1 MQHYILRCKHCGV
14 KYTYCTHGNE
24 NGCSMDYC
32 GECQTVIND
41 ALSKKPKKI
50 EKRLDYITDSE
61 EVFRLNEIFNIEK
74 SKYENEKKDL
84 PRPIQLIGDWGYKTV
99 EKCYINRVEY
109 YRCIKDDDTIDIKVA
124 KEDDLINNEY
134 TGFFYVELDCRHGE
148 YEYVPVE
155 QFRLQCFQQI
165 L

>member
-14 KYTYCTHGNE
+14 KYIYFTHGNE

-32 GECQTVIND
+32 CECQTVIND

-61 EVFRLNEIFNIEK
+61 EVFRLNEIFNTEK

-84 PRPIQLIGDWGYKTV
+84 PRRSIQLIGDWGYIT
-99 EKCYINRVEY
+99 
-109 YRCIKDDDTIDIKVA
+109 
-124 KEDDLINNEY
+124 
-134 TGFFYVELDCRHGE
+134 FFY
-148 YEYVPVE
+148 
-155 QFRLQCFQQI
+155 CFI
-165 L
+165 SPISNKLNRSSW

>member
-24 NGCSMDYC
+24 NGCSIDYC

-99 EKCYINRVEY
+99 EKCYINSVEY

-124 KEDDLINNEY
+124 KEYDLINNKY
-134 TGFFYVELDCRHGE
+134 TGNFYEELDCRYGE
-148 YEYVPVE
+148 YEYALVE
-155 QFRLQCFQQI
+155 QFRFQCFQ
-165 L
+165 

>member
-1 MQHYILRCKHCGV
+1 MQHYLLRCKHCGV
-14 KYTYCTHGNE
+14 KYVYCTHGNE

-32 GECQTVIND
+32 CECQTVIND

-61 EVFRLNEIFNIEK
+61 EVFRLNEIFNTEK

-84 PRPIQLIGDWGYKTV
+84 PRSVQLIGNWGYKTV

-124 KEDDLINNEY
+124 KEYDLINNEY
-134 TGFFYVELDCRHGE
+134 TGNFYVELDCRHGG
-148 YEYVPVE
+148 YEYAPVE
-155 QFRLQCFQQI
+155 QFRLQCFQ
-165 L
+165 